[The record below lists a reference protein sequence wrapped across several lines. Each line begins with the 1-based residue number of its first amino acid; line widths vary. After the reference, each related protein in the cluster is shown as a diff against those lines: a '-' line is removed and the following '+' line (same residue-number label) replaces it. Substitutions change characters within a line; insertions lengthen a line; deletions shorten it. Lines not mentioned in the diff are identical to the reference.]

1 MDRVL
6 RSAILNSNVIDV
18 IQDNKRPFDELMS
31 KYRCAIMEIETKFKV
46 LNEQYS
52 LQYDRNPIE
61 TIKTRLKSMESISRK
76 LAQKGKSFSAKSME
90 ENLDDIAGVRV
101 ICSFQEDIYTLAKC
115 LLDQDDIEL
124 LETKDY
130 IKNPK
135 PSGYRSLHL
144 IVRVPIFL
152 QNEKCFM
159 KVEVQ
164 LRTIAM
170 DFWASLEHKIYYKFE
185 GNAPEYIS
193 RDLREC
199 AGIVGQLDA
208 KMLSL
213 NEAILEAKEKQEH
226 EREEKIREDEHH

>member
-115 LLDQDDIEL
+115 LLDQYDIEL

-135 PSGYRSLHL
+135 PNGYRSYHM
-144 IVRVPIFL
+144 IVEIPVFFSKGKTPMRAEI
-152 QNEKCFM
+152 QI
-159 KVEVQ
+159 
-164 LRTIAM
+164 RTNGM
-170 DFWASLEHKIYYKFE
+170 DFWATLEHQLRYKQNIEEMDGYEDVSNELLNCARTVIDMDNEMQRIKNKI
-185 GNAPEYIS
+185 
-193 RDLREC
+193 
-199 AGIVGQLDA
+199 GQFHD
-208 KMLSL
+208 
-213 NEAILEAKEKQEH
+213 I
-226 EREEKIREDEHH
+226 

>member
-52 LQYDRNPIE
+52 LQYDR
-61 TIKTRLKSMESISRK
+61 KSMESISRK

-170 DFWASLEHKIYYKFE
+170 DFWASLEHKLRYKKEIPEFE
-185 GNAPEYIS
+185 KDSLQKE
-193 RDLREC
+193 LFEC
-199 AGIVGQLDA
+199 AQMINTLDQRMEAVKNRLAAGGQW
-208 KMLSL
+208 
-213 NEAILEAKEKQEH
+213 EKS
-226 EREEKIREDEHH
+226 

>member
-6 RSAILNSNVIDV
+6 RSAILNSNVINV

-46 LNEQYS
+46 LNERFS

-101 ICSFQEDIYTLAKC
+101 ICSFQEDIYILAKC

-152 QNEKCFM
+152 QNEKCLM

-170 DFWASLEHKIYYKFE
+170 DFWASLEHQLRYKKNF
-185 GNAPEYIS
+185 AVT
-193 RDLREC
+193 DDMLRELKEC
-199 AGIVGQLDA
+199 AEMSAQLDCRMEA
-208 KMLSL
+208 LRKVLRSSL
-213 NEAILEAKEKQEH
+213 DQYDIKGNLLE
-226 EREEKIREDEHH
+226 

>member
-1 MDRVL
+1 MVRRNGVSMDIRELRTEHIEFSGEIMDRVL

-61 TIKTRLKSMESISRK
+61 TIKTRL
-76 LAQKGKSFSAKSME
+76 KSME

-152 QNEKCFM
+152 QNEKCLM

-170 DFWASLEHKIYYKFE
+170 DFWASLEHKLRYKKEIPEFE
-185 GNAPEYIS
+185 KDSLQKE
-193 RDLREC
+193 LFEC
-199 AGIVGQLDA
+199 AQMINTLDQRMEAVKNRLAAGGQW
-208 KMLSL
+208 
-213 NEAILEAKEKQEH
+213 EKS
-226 EREEKIREDEHH
+226 

>member
-101 ICSFQEDIYTLAKC
+101 ICSFQEDIYILAKC

-152 QNEKCFM
+152 QNEKCLM

-170 DFWASLEHKIYYKFE
+170 DFWASLEHKLRYKKEIPEFE
-185 GNAPEYIS
+185 KDSLQKE
-193 RDLREC
+193 LFEC
-199 AGIVGQLDA
+199 ARMINTLDQRMEAVKNRLAAGGQW
-208 KMLSL
+208 
-213 NEAILEAKEKQEH
+213 EKS
-226 EREEKIREDEHH
+226 

>member
-46 LNEQYS
+46 LNEQFS

-124 LETKDY
+124 
-130 IKNPK
+130 
-135 PSGYRSLHL
+135 HL

-152 QNEKCFM
+152 QNEKCLM

-170 DFWASLEHKIYYKFE
+170 DFWASLEHKLRYKKEIPEFE
-185 GNAPEYIS
+185 KDSLQKE
-193 RDLREC
+193 LFEC
-199 AGIVGQLDA
+199 AQMINTLDQR
-208 KMLSL
+208 M
-213 NEAILEAKEKQEH
+213 EAVKNRLAAGGKWEKS
-226 EREEKIREDEHH
+226 

>member
-46 LNEQYS
+46 LNEQFS

-101 ICSFQEDIYTLAKC
+101 ICSFQEYIYTLAKC

-135 PSGYRSLHL
+135 ESGYKSYHML
-144 IVRVPIFL
+144 VTVPIFL
-152 QNEKCFM
+152 SDRVIDT
-159 KVEVQ
+159 KVEIQ
-164 LRTIAM
+164 IRTMAM

-185 GNAPEYIS
+185 GNAPGYIS

-199 AGIVGQLDA
+199 SDIVSMLDA
-208 KMLSL
+208 KMLQL
-213 NEAILEAKEKQEH
+213 NEAIIQAKEAQE
-226 EREEKIREDEHH
+226 EQTGAV

>member
-135 PSGYRSLHL
+135 PSGYRSLHY
-144 IVRVPIFL
+144 
-152 QNEKCFM
+152 EKCFM

-170 DFWASLEHKIYYKFE
+170 DFWASLEHKLRYKKEIPEFE
-185 GNAPEYIS
+185 KDSLQKE
-193 RDLREC
+193 LFEC
-199 AGIVGQLDA
+199 AQMINTLDQRMEAVKNRLAAGGQW
-208 KMLSL
+208 
-213 NEAILEAKEKQEH
+213 EKS
-226 EREEKIREDEHH
+226 

>member
-124 LETKDY
+124 CL
-130 IKNPK
+130 
-135 PSGYRSLHL
+135 
-144 IVRVPIFL
+144 
-152 QNEKCFM
+152 M

-170 DFWASLEHKIYYKFE
+170 DFWASLEHKLRYKKEIPEFE
-185 GNAPEYIS
+185 KDSLQKE
-193 RDLREC
+193 LFEC
-199 AGIVGQLDA
+199 AQMINTLDQRMEAVKNRLAAGGQW
-208 KMLSL
+208 
-213 NEAILEAKEKQEH
+213 EKS
-226 EREEKIREDEHH
+226 

>member
-1 MDRVL
+1 
-6 RSAILNSNVIDV
+6 
-18 IQDNKRPFDELMS
+18 
-31 KYRCAIMEIETKFKV
+31 MEIETKFKV

-152 QNEKCFM
+152 QNELF
-159 KVEVQ
+159 
-164 LRTIAM
+164 
-170 DFWASLEHKIYYKFE
+170 
-185 GNAPEYIS
+185 
-193 RDLREC
+193 EC
-199 AGIVGQLDA
+199 AQMINTLDQRMEAVKNRLAAGGQW
-208 KMLSL
+208 
-213 NEAILEAKEKQEH
+213 EKS
-226 EREEKIREDEHH
+226 